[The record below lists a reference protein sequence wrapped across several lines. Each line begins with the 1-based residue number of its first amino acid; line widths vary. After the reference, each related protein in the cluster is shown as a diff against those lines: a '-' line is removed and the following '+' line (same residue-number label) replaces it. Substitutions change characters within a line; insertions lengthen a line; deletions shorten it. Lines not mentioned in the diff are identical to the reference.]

1 MFAWR
6 RFTCARWPAAQVLCC
21 ATTLASVAAYRNR
34 LDIRRIS
41 GSPLAKRSQRISQRA
56 PESRDGIFDLR
67 GYLAEIDTGDDPIRL
82 QFLELL
88 DQNLVTDA
96 PDGPSQLAITT
107 GPTGQMVEDQRLPF
121 GSEHKQGGIQ
131 AAGKA
136 SLFHLQAILELV
148 LTKRCILEAKNA
160 SPYVGDHHHSRIED
174 AMSRLEGKIAV
185 ITGANSGIGLASAK
199 RFVAEG
205 AHVYITG
212 RRQEEL
218 DKAIQAVGAGVTA
231 VQVDVSNLEDL
242 DRLFAKV
249 RSDHGRIDVLFAN
262 AGLGATEP
270 LGKITESAYDLVFGV
285 NVKGT
290 IFTVQKGLPLMGDG
304 GSIILTGS
312 TTASMGTPA
321 FSIYSASKAA
331 IRNLARSWT
340 LDLKGTGMRVNVL
353 SPGAAATPGLLR
365 ALERTGHKD
374 AMIAGLIEQ
383 SPLGR
388 MAEPDDIADVALF
401 LASDASRSMTGSE
414 IFADGGMAQG

>member
-1 MFAWR
+1 MSAF
-6 RFTCARWPAAQVLCC
+6 
-21 ATTLASVAAYRNR
+21 
-34 LDIRRIS
+34 
-41 GSPLAKRSQRISQRA
+41 
-56 PESRDGIFDLR
+56 
-67 GYLAEIDTGDDPIRL
+67 
-82 QFLELL
+82 
-88 DQNLVTDA
+88 
-96 PDGPSQLAITT
+96 
-107 GPTGQMVEDQRLPF
+107 
-121 GSEHKQGGIQ
+121 
-131 AAGKA
+131 
-136 SLFHLQAILELV
+136 
-148 LTKRCILEAKNA
+148 
-160 SPYVGDHHHSRIED
+160 HHSRIED
-174 AMSRLEGKIAV
+174 AMSRLKGKIAV

-218 DKAIQAVGAGVTA
+218 DKAIQAIGAGVTA
-231 VQVDVSNLEDL
+231 VQGDVSNLEDL
-242 DRLFAKV
+242 DRLFVKV

-290 IFTVQKGLPLMGDG
+290 IFTVQKGLPLMRDG

-340 LDLKGTGMRVNVL
+340 LDLKGTGIRVNVL
-353 SPGAAATPGLLR
+353 SPGATATPGLLG
-365 ALERTGHKD
+365 ALERTGQKD
-374 AMIAGLIEQ
+374 AMIAGLTAQ

-388 MAEPDDIADVALF
+388 IAEPDDIADVALF

-414 IFADGGMAQG
+414 IFADGGMAQV